1 MRSGRLTGQIIKFDF
16 IFPAVPFL
24 WPAISASTMKPG
36 TFDVTKRRAKITV
49 FRVGR
54 IWTFKQFF
62 GDKEIF
68 KELAD
73 HYSREN
79 YRFEFLTEYERDEAF
94 KKLKDRGFD
103 FHVVEDLAGY
113 VVCLDKSSKY
123 APVLKNSIE
132 YVETQ
137 NERVFL
143 MKDLVSVE
151 EALEFGA
158 EIYDGI
164 IPF

>member
-1 MRSGRLTGQIIKFDF
+1 MQPS
-16 IFPAVPFL
+16 
-24 WPAISASTMKPG
+24 
-36 TFDVTKRRAKITV
+36 TFDVASRRRTKITV
-49 FRVGR
+49 FRIGR
-54 IWTFKQFF
+54 IWAFKHFF
-62 GDKEIF
+62 GEKEIF
-68 KELAD
+68 KLLAD

-79 YRFEFLTEYERDEAF
+79 YRFEFLTEHERDEAF
-94 KKLKDRGFD
+94 EKLKGRGFD
-103 FHVVEDLAGY
+103 FLVVEDLAGY
-113 VVCLDKSSKY
+113 VVSLDRSSKY

-132 YVETQ
+132 HIETQ
-137 NERVFL
+137 NERIFL

>member
-1 MRSGRLTGQIIKFDF
+1 
-16 IFPAVPFL
+16 
-24 WPAISASTMKPG
+24 MKPS
-36 TFDVTKRRAKITV
+36 TFDVARRRTKITV

-54 IWTFKQFF
+54 IWTFKHFF
-62 GDKEIF
+62 GEKEIF

-73 HYSREN
+73 HYSRDN
-79 YRFEFLTEYERDEAF
+79 YRFEFLTEHERDEAF
-94 KKLKDRGFD
+94 KKLKNRGFD
-103 FHVVEDLAGY
+103 FHVIEDLAGY
-113 VVCLDKSSKY
+113 VVSLDRSSKY

-132 YVETQ
+132 NVETQ
-137 NERVFL
+137 NERIFL

-151 EALEFGA
+151 EALGFGA